1 MIILYKKILILGVL
15 FVTILISAEEIK
27 NDDFKSIVFIS
38 GIDGYDTYRI
48 PAMVVTV
55 KGTILAFCEGRK
67 DEGGDSG
74 NIDLLLKRSFDNG
87 KTWSKQ
93 QIIWD
98 DSSNTCGNPCPI
110 VDRQTGAIHLLMT
123 WNRGD
128 DKEREIIQKVSNDT
142 RRVYVC
148 SSMNDGETWEE
159 PREITTNVKKSDWT
173 WYATGPGAGIQIE
186 RGELAGRL
194 VAPCDHI
201 EAVTKDYYSHI
212 IYSDD
217 NGQTWKLGGSTPQ
230 AQVNECQIVEISQNR
245 LMLNMRNYDR
255 RFHNRQIA
263 LSADGGTTWSDQKFD
278 IDLIE
283 PICQASLRAE
293 LWNNDSTRKYLFFSN
308 PADTT
313 KRINMTIKMSLD
325 EGNSWPIL
333 KVLHSGPSAYSDLG
347 ILNSNKVGCL
357 FEAGEKHPY
366 ENIIF
371 VLIPINDLM
380 NMNKL

>member
-1 MIILYKKILILGVL
+1 MLKSYRKFPLLGLL
-15 FVTILISAEEIK
+15 FVTILISAGEIK
-27 NDDFKSIVFIS
+27 SDDFKSIVFIS
-38 GIDGYDTYRI
+38 GRDGYDTYRI

-74 NIDLLLKRSFDNG
+74 NIDILLKRSFDNG
-87 KTWSKQ
+87 KTWTRQ
-93 QIIWD
+93 QKIWD
-98 DSSNTCGNPCPI
+98 DSVNTCGNPCPI
-110 VDRQTGAIHLLMT
+110 VDRQTGTIHLLMT

-159 PREITTNVKKSDWT
+159 PREITTKVKKSNWT

-186 RGELAGRL
+186 RGEHAGRL

-283 PICQASLRAE
+283 PICQASLRAAF
-293 LWNNDSTRKYLFFSN
+293 WNNDSTRKYLFFSN
-308 PADTT
+308 PTDTT
-313 KRINMTIKMSLD
+313 NRINMTLKLSLD
-325 EGNSWPIL
+325 EGISWSNS
-333 KVLHSGPSAYSDLG
+333 KVLHSGPSAYSDLV
-347 ILNSNKVGCL
+347 IIESNKVGCL

-366 ENIIF
+366 ENIVF

-380 NMNKL
+380 NMY

>member
-1 MIILYKKILILGVL
+1 MLITKRVKQIFIILTCTCLLFSCSSNSKINRTKV
-15 FVTILISAEEIK
+15 FV
-27 NDDFKSIVFIS
+27 S
-38 GIDGYDTYRI
+38 GTDGYNTYRI
-48 PAMVVTV
+48 PAMVITE

-74 NIDLLLKRSFDNG
+74 NIDILLKRSFDNG
-87 KTWSKQ
+87 KTWTKQ

-98 DSSNTCGNPCPI
+98 DTNNTCGNPCPI
-110 VDRQTGAIHLLMT
+110 VDRQTGAIYVLLT

-128 DKEREIIQKVSNDT
+128 DKEKEIINETSTDT
-142 RRVYVC
+142 RRVFVA
-148 SSMNDGETWEE
+148 SSNDDGKTWGA
-159 PREITTNVKKSDWT
+159 PKEITKDVKKSHWT

-186 RGELAGRL
+186 RGEHVGRL

-201 EAVTKDYYSHI
+201 EAETKDYYSHI

-217 NGQTWKLGGSTPQ
+217 NGKTWEIGGSTPQ
-230 AQVNECQIVEISQNR
+230 AKVNECQVVEISKNR

-263 LSADGGTTWSDQKFD
+263 FSDNGGNTWSDQKFD
-278 IDLIE
+278 NELIE
-283 PICQASLRAE
+283 PICQASLQAE
-293 LWNNDSTRKYLFFSN
+293 LWNDDGARTYLLFSN

-313 KRINMTIKMSLD
+313 KRINMTIKMSLN
-325 EGNSWPIL
+325 EGETWSL
-333 KVLHSGPSAYSDLG
+333 SKVIHSGPSAYSDLG
-347 ILNSNKVGCL
+347 IINSNKVGCL

-366 ENIIF
+366 ENIVF

-380 NMNKL
+380 NMGK

>member
-1 MIILYKKILILGVL
+1 MSITNRMKETFIVL
-15 FVTILISAEEIK
+15 TCTCLFLSSCSDSETISTK
-27 NDDFKSIVFIS
+27 VFIS
-38 GIDGYDTYRI
+38 GTDGYDTYRI
-48 PAMVVTV
+48 PAMVVTLE
-55 KGTILAFCEGRK
+55 GTILAFCEGRK

-87 KTWSKQ
+87 KTWTKQ

-98 DSSNTCGNPCPI
+98 DSGNTCGNPSPI
-110 VDRQTGAIHLLMT
+110 VDRQTGTIHLLMT

-128 DKEREIIQKVSNDT
+128 DKEREIIDGMSNDT
-142 RRVYVC
+142 RRVFVI
-148 SSMNDGETWEE
+148 SSNNDGETWGELK
-159 PREITTNVKKSDWT
+159 EITNSVKKSDWT

-186 RGELAGRL
+186 RGEHAGRL

-201 EAVTKDYYSHI
+201 EAETKDYYSHI

-217 NGQTWKLGGSTPQ
+217 NGETWEIGGSTPQ
-230 AQVNECQIVEISQNR
+230 AQVNECQVVEISQNR

-255 RFHNRQIA
+255 KFHNRQIA
-263 LSADGGTTWSDQKFD
+263 FSANGGKTWLDQKFD
-278 IDLIE
+278 IELIE
-283 PICQASLRAE
+283 PICQASLHAE
-293 LWNNDSTRKYLFFSN
+293 LWNDDSTRKYLFFSN

-325 EGNSWPIL
+325 EGNSWPIS
-333 KVLHSGPSAYSDLG
+333 KVVHSGPSAYSDLG

-366 ENIIF
+366 ESIVF
-371 VLIPINDLM
+371 VLIPIN
-380 NMNKL
+380 NF